1 MEEVIKE
8 FYTAFQNKNA
18 EKMVACYHDDIVFE
32 DPAFG
37 KLTGL
42 RAKNMWRMLLANSSN
57 LKVEFSI
64 IDKDIKN
71 EAKWE
76 AFYVFSKTNRP
87 VHNKIHAKFEFL
99 DGKISKHTDD
109 FNLKAWAKQA
119 LGFKGAL
126 LGGTSFF
133 KRKLNQQTN
142 QLLTRFEN
150 KLNE

>member
-8 FYTAFQNKNA
+8 FYTAFQNKDA

-76 AFYVFSKTNRP
+76 AFYIFSKTNRP